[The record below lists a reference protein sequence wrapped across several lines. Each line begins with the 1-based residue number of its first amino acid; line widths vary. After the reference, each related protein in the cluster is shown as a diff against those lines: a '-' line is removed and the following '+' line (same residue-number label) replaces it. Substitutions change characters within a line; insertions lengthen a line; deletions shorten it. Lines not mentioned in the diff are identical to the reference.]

1 MKPKT
6 NHKKE
11 NSSVKKIF
19 IVLLA
24 LALSLSAALAEES
37 PSLPEGNAK
46 APVVLWSQFAP
57 VDFRTAVNAAEE
69 PVSIGGDIDYLSLVT
84 FKAGKHVRMVTLLD
98 DRARELYM
106 AAMARD
112 AADNAYDVFS
122 DYAWSLPVTYVEEI
136 TQKPKKQ
143 AELDA
148 LTGKT
153 VADALQQGYVI
164 SGSGGGLYIP
174 TTVDLA
180 FGMFD
185 YTFEADA
192 TFEEY
197 MEHNEKEDLG
207 SLKLK
212 SGKLSGYSPYSSD
225 LEYLADGTYA
235 PQFVPNVTAE
245 EAAAAAVAPPAE
257 EYTKKAWP
265 LDAESYTEL
274 LNNIDARFGQVY
286 LVKGTVHEV
295 LSGDPLTLVVN
306 TGEDGKSQPVV
317 VKCPNMSGYSPKAG
331 DSCRI
336 YADVSSACFVL
347 PELTGRYSYTE

>member
-1 MKPKT
+1 M
-6 NHKKE
+6 
-11 NSSVKKIF
+11 KKIF

-192 TFEEY
+192 RKTLRLFPLLFRPGIPGGR
-197 MEHNEKEDLG
+197 HLR
-207 SLKLK
+207 
-212 SGKLSGYSPYSSD
+212 
-225 LEYLADGTYA
+225 
-235 PQFVPNVTAE
+235 
-245 EAAAAAVAPPAE
+245 AAVRPERHRGGSGSRRGRACAP
-257 EYTKKAWP
+257 
-265 LDAESYTEL
+265 
-274 LNNIDARFGQVY
+274 G
-286 LVKGTVHEV
+286 
-295 LSGDPLTLVVN
+295 
-306 TGEDGKSQPVV
+306 
-317 VKCPNMSGYSPKAG
+317 
-331 DSCRI
+331 
-336 YADVSSACFVL
+336 
-347 PELTGRYSYTE
+347 